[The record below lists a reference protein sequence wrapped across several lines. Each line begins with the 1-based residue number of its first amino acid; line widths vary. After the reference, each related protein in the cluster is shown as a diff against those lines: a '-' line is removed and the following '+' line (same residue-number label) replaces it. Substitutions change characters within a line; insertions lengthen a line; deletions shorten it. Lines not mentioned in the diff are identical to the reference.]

1 MSKIKDGLSAIAWEV
16 LADTQ
21 KEAEAAILN
30 ARGDAKEV
38 LRAAKEEA
46 ERVYTTQMGE
56 NTARIAAE
64 KKRNK
69 SLIEV
74 ETRNALLE
82 AKEALVDAAFE
93 KANVEI
99 AKFVSTAAYHDYLL
113 KLIEEAVN
121 KVGSKKV
128 VLQVNGADKAWLTKK
143 TLRSLSDKLGVELK
157 IGKDNEKFIG
167 GCKIRTLD
175 EKIVYDNTIENRWEK
190 LKPELRLEV
199 ARILFAEEAS

>member
-30 ARGDAKEV
+30 ARGDAKEA

-56 NTARIAAE
+56 NAARIVAE
-64 KKRNK
+64 KKRNQ

-82 AKEALVDAAFE
+82 AKETLVDAAFE

-99 AKFVSTAAYHDYLL
+99 AKFVSTEAYHDYLL
-113 KLIEEAVN
+113 KLIEEAAN
-121 KVGSKKV
+121 KVGSKEV
-128 VLQVNGADKAWLTKK
+128 VLQVNEADKAWLTKK
-143 TLRSLSDKLGVELK
+143 TLRSLSDNLGVELK
-157 IGKDNEKFIG
+157 IGKDTEKFIG

-175 EKIVYDNTIENRWEK
+175 GKIVYDNTIENRWEK